1 MRFFLTFQG
10 GENFGKIGQISVRKP
25 QISGKSGRES
35 SDKETPVFCIF
46 RDFRDFRD
54 FGQISGFR
62 PSDRSIP
69 TSVAGWGGVFHVRRG
84 SLHDRI
90 DRCGWLARKW
100 REVSIVRKDVDDS
113 DGERFHIFSRSH
125 LTPLSRFI
133 VPLTIA
139 AACL

>member
-62 PSDRSIP
+62 GPIDPFQRQLR
-69 TSVAGWGGVFHVRRG
+69 VGGECFTCDVVVYMIVLIG
-84 SLHDRI
+84 VD
-90 DRCGWLARKW
+90 GW
-100 REVSIVRKDVDDS
+100 REN
-113 DGERFHIFSRSH
+113 GEGYR
-125 LTPLSRFI
+125 
-133 VPLTIA
+133 
-139 AACL
+139 